1 MNTTTSYIIAAVS
14 VGCICLI
21 RVFIIK
27 IRSCLSKSTERKSD
41 IEMSV
46 RPSKENTNNS
56 DNINKKNPIFI

>member
-21 RVFIIK
+21 RLCIRK
-27 IRSCLSKSTERKSD
+27 IRSCLSKSTERNSD
-41 IEMSV
+41 IEMAI
-46 RPSKENTNNS
+46 RPSKENINNS

>member
-21 RVFIIK
+21 RVFIRK
-27 IRSCLSKSTERKSD
+27 IRSCLFKPNKPSSD
-41 IEMSV
+41 IEMAI
-46 RPSKENTNNS
+46 RPSKENTNNL